1 MIADAPL
8 EQASKVTGLAEKVQ
22 AFIQRAKEEA
32 KDGLSFA
39 ELGGLTYA
47 LMRLVILEVDSLS
60 VPGALKKADVLAA
73 AGMLFDTLADKC
85 IPLAA
90 WPVWWIARP
99 VVRSMILA
107 LLSGLME
114 GVLPDVRAAS

>member
-8 EQASKVTGLAEKVQ
+8 AQADGVTGLAEKVQ
-22 AFIQRAKEEA
+22 AFVIKAREMA

-39 ELGGLTYA
+39 ELGQLTYA
-47 LMRLVILEVDSLS
+47 LMRLVITEVDELA
-60 VPGALKKADVLAA
+60 VPGAVKKADVLAA
-73 AGMLFDTLADKC
+73 VGLLFDTVADQC
-85 IPLAA
+85 VPLVAK
-90 WPVWWIARP
+90 PFWWIAKPAIRA
-99 VVRSMILA
+99 VVLA